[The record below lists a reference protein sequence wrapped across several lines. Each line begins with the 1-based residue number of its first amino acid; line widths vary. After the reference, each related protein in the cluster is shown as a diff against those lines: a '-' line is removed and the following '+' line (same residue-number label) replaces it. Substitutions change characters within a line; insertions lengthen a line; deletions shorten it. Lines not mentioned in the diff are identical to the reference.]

1 MKRSK
6 MRKKELYSYIYLIPG
21 ILLMSLFV
29 VVPVLLSF
37 CMSFFQIM
45 SLGASWGFV
54 GFGNYA
60 EVFRSEG
67 WLNAIWRTLLYGSWN
82 IVTGTVIGLL
92 LAFCV
97 AKHPLLNVCRYIFY
111 LPSVVSAIT
120 MGRLWNYMLSPT
132 DTGFFNIIFMRMF
145 GLETP
150 VNWLGDSNIIPLVV
164 MALSLY
170 GAGGGMSL
178 ILYTTAINNISKE
191 MLEAAKMEGAGD
203 IRIALSIELPM
214 ITPIISSMLALAVIG
229 AFKNFEGL
237 YSLIQNAPEVETIA
251 VLLYKESIAV
261 GQRGYGLASAMGAVL
276 TLIVMIIMTVYIKW
290 PQKEE

>member
-1 MKRSK
+1 
-6 MRKKELYSYIYLIPG
+6 MREKELYSYIYLIPG

>member
-1 MKRSK
+1 